1 MNRYLKIGFVWRMED
16 EKNMFVYLGLSSP
29 ASERVSGK
37 FALPT
42 LFECGKEFGDNLHII
57 YYPF

>member
-1 MNRYLKIGFVWRMED
+1 MED